1 MEKDMKK
8 AIVNKQKTH
17 EAQMDPPPV
26 LQNKLCS
33 KINFGVLGS
42 SKRLPQSPFLFYFG
56 FFFSKIKWA
65 WVPEVPSLGSLI
77 WG

>member
-26 LQNKLCS
+26 LQNKFWGL
-33 KINFGVLGS
+33 GVLQEAPTES
-42 SKRLPQSPFLFYFG
+42 ISILFWPFFP
-56 FFFSKIKWA
+56 KIKWG
-65 WVPEVPSLGSLI
+65 WVPEVPSLGSLS

>member
-26 LQNKLCS
+26 LQNKFWGL
-33 KINFGVLGS
+33 GVLQEAPTES
-42 SKRLPQSPFLFYFG
+42 ISILFWP
-56 FFFSKIKWA
+56 FFFQKSNG
-65 WVPEVPSLGSLI
+65 LGYLKSPA
-77 WG
+77 